1 MSEKIIILA
10 GVHGE
15 EIQSSFLLEDVCKD
29 YKLYQEQSFT
39 SFINSKQNIIAIP
52 RFNIF
57 GLAKQ
62 TRGNKNQVDLNR
74 NLPSRNWSHKHSHPA
89 YYPGTNAASEQETK
103 DFLELLKEF
112 EASLIIS
119 IHTNHFVTVQHPA
132 QINFDGQENSQ
143 GFFYAQKLAKVFNLE
158 LTQNIGYPT
167 PGSLGSYAKEIN
179 IPCITIELEHEL
191 SSQEIQTKYS
201 EVLTEYLKTLS

>member
-1 MSEKIIILA
+1 M
-10 GVHGE
+10 
-15 EIQSSFLLEDVCKD
+15 
-29 YKLYQEQSFT
+29 
-39 SFINSKQNIIAIP
+39 
-52 RFNIF
+52 
-57 GLAKQ
+57 
-62 TRGNKNQVDLNR
+62 
-74 NLPSRNWSHKHSHPA
+74 
-89 YYPGTNAASEQETK
+89 
-103 DFLELLKEF
+103 
-112 EASLIIS
+112 
-119 IHTNHFVTVQHPA
+119 QHPA

>member
-89 YYPGTNAASEQETK
+89 YYPGQMR
-103 DFLELLKEF
+103 LLNKR
-112 EASLIIS
+112 
-119 IHTNHFVTVQHPA
+119 
-132 QINFDGQENSQ
+132 
-143 GFFYAQKLAKVFNLE
+143 
-158 LTQNIGYPT
+158 
-167 PGSLGSYAKEIN
+167 
-179 IPCITIELEHEL
+179 
-191 SSQEIQTKYS
+191 
-201 EVLTEYLKTLS
+201 LKIF